1 MCRSS
6 GGEGMWGMKRDYQV
20 NERRSRTRQ
29 QGQSL
34 VVAVIVMFVLLF
46 VGGVFVGLVARNLL
60 NTGRARDTLSAY
72 DFAMAGL
79 RYAEYYL
86 QNSPEGAD
94 WRPAPTPPINP
105 NDPDRRWLDPTI
117 TYPPFTRIDMGNGRA
132 LIRVSYQP
140 GYSGTTVNPLG
151 KYIKIEAIGRSGFLN
166 PSDPTTFL
174 NTPAPRLRREL
185 VGYKA
190 IGITDF
196 VRFVTN
202 KDNEPK
208 FEANL
213 GVPPIGVPVFTEYGE
228 LPVRTPGMNDP
239 NYKVPGGPIMVNG
252 DVNLLYNLVLGIQPG
267 NSEAVLAAGKID
279 TQWHRDGKL
288 PPDNGSDPLH
298 VFPRYVDLS
307 NQPAAWSSNHD
318 PTALPIIRYSDDPL
332 FDTFG
337 GHVRDNA
344 PVPDVNGYVRG
355 VPRLNPPLIDA
366 VDPATNV
373 DRYRALTRD
382 SGRWFGGPGGF
393 NTGRIAMGA
402 GIWINNFND
411 QERESQGVAGAKT
424 LRSIWLNP
432 NTYPEYWNGPYFL
445 PPGAIVEFGYLPAHP
460 IDAQGNVD
468 FTNYTSLPGFRIVR
482 DPSDR
487 PFVDPTGASAP
498 KEVVWT
504 FFIYKPAGQRPVI
517 KLENPLLR
525 NAARTRLGLSDQDIN
540 RLLPAFNGVIMA
552 EGNIRTRGLLP
563 SKTNMPIVHEAG
575 DTDNLTD
582 DQIRDAANAPA
593 ITLVSAASI
602 YIEGSLVR
610 ENYTEKISGRTSPGS
625 SLALLALNSVAVN
638 TTLFLQPNKNMS
650 FTSSDEDQLAP
661 FHTAIDVG
669 EASMTPPFALS
680 FLFGDD
686 PTGYTVNGNQVPAY
700 LLLRHGV
707 HQPLTY
713 LNLFVNE
720 QFPGAAPSGPLYIFA
735 PNALDPYAYP
745 VVTFEQRD
753 FALLPAPNNAT
764 YNVFTA
770 PGVFNWIRPA
780 VDPNFAQNTPVQPYL
795 FSRAAIEPMDVRIEA
810 VIYAENGSFFV
821 IPGYPLNMDPSDT
834 RDAALRRAAAA
845 GLPQGKMLRP
855 AGTSDRY
862 PFYGEPFDCRITI
875 VGAVSENRTASIA
888 DQAAWMRLWGY
899 IPAVNGSTGNGP
911 GGGNPDPVPDAHLKV
926 AEVAG
931 SLATDYRTTMEKN
944 ATITRGL
951 RFLYDPLLRMPYA
964 GYNPAGGQTLVLNTW
979 NHVLGG
985 AVRQDDYGRPLPPV
999 PRLPL
1004 CPGFVFYGEVRQ

>member
-1 MCRSS
+1 MASGKQAMEKDHQVNNRSS
-6 GGEGMWGMKRDYQV
+6 
-20 NERRSRTRQ
+20 RRRQ

-46 VGGVFVGLVARNLL
+46 VGGIFVALVARNLL
-60 NTGRARDTLSAY
+60 NTGRARETLGAY

-79 RYAEYYL
+79 RYADYYL

-105 NDPDRRWLDPTI
+105 NDPDRRWLDPAI
-117 TYPPFTRIDMGNGRA
+117 TFPPFTRIDMGNGRA
-132 LIRVSYQP
+132 LIRVTYQP
-140 GYSGTTVNPLG
+140 GYSGGVVNPLG
-151 KYIKIEAIGRSGFLN
+151 KYIKIESVGRSGFLN
-166 PSDPTTFL
+166 PSDPTTFS
-174 NTPAPRLRREL
+174 NTPAPRLRREV

-202 KDNEPK
+202 KDNETK
-208 FEANL
+208 FEADL

-228 LPVRTPGMNDP
+228 LPVRTPGLTDP
-239 NYKVPGGPIMVNG
+239 NYKGPGAPIMVNG
-252 DVNLLYNLVLGIQPG
+252 DVNLLYNLVLAIQPG
-267 NSEAVLAAGKID
+267 NSEAVMASGKID
-279 TQWHRDGKL
+279 TQWHKEGKL

-298 VFPRYVDLS
+298 IYPRYVDLS
-307 NQPAAWSSNHD
+307 KPPAAWTSNHD
-318 PTALPIIRYSDDPL
+318 PTVLPIVLPSDNPS

-337 GHVRDNA
+337 GHVRDGA
-344 PVPDVNGYVRG
+344 GVPDINGYVRG
-355 VPRLNPPLIDA
+355 IPRLNPPLIDA
-366 VDPATNV
+366 PDPATNV

-432 NTYPEYWNGPYFL
+432 QTYPEYWDGPYFL
-445 PPGAIVEFGYLPAHP
+445 PPGAIVEFGYPIAHP

-468 FTNYTSLPGFRIVR
+468 FTNYEALPGFRIVR

-487 PFVDPTGASAP
+487 PFFDPSGATAP
-498 KEVVWT
+498 RELVWT

-525 NAARTRLGLSDQDIN
+525 NYARTRLGLSDQQIN
-540 RLLPAFNGVIMA
+540 KLLPEFNGVIMA

-575 DTDNLTD
+575 DPDNLTD

-593 ITLVSAASI
+593 ITLVSAATI
-602 YIEGSLVR
+602 YVEGSLVR
-610 ENYTEKISGRTSPGS
+610 ENYTEKVSGRTIPGS

-638 TTLFLQPNKNMS
+638 TTVLLSPNKNMPFS
-650 FTSSDEDQLAP
+650 SSDQDHLP
-661 FHTAIDVG
+661 PYSTAIDVG
-669 EASMTPPFALS
+669 EAATTPPFALS

-686 PTGYTVNGNQVPAY
+686 PTGYTVGGNPVPVY
-700 LLLRHGV
+700 LLVRHGAP
-707 HQPLTY
+707 QPLAY

-720 QFPGAAPSGPLYIFA
+720 QFPGPAPHGSRYVFA
-735 PNALDPYAYP
+735 PNALDPYAYSL
-745 VVTFEQRD
+745 VTFEQAD
-753 FALLPAPNNAT
+753 FPFWPQANGGT
-764 YNVFTA
+764 YTLFTE
-770 PGVFNWIRPA
+770 PGVPNTIRPA

-810 VIYAENGSFFV
+810 VVYAENGSFFV
-821 IPGYPLNMDPSDT
+821 IPGYSLNTDPSDT
-834 RDAALRRAAAA
+834 RDAALRRAQAA
-845 GLPQGKMLRP
+845 GLAQGKMLRP
-855 AGTSDRY
+855 AGISDRY
-862 PFYGEPFDCRITI
+862 PFYGEPYDCRITI
-875 VGAVSENRTASIA
+875 VGAVAENRTASIG

-899 IPAVNGSTGNGP
+899 IPSVNGSTGKGP
-911 GGGNPDPVPDAHLKV
+911 LGGNPDPVPDAHLKID
-926 AEVAG
+926 EVGGA
-931 SLATDYRTTMEKN
+931 LTTDYRTTIEKN
-944 ATITRGL
+944 ADITRGL

-964 GYNPAGGQTLVLNTW
+964 GYNPAGGQPLVLASW
-979 NHVLGG
+979 SHVMGG
-985 AVRQDDYGRPLPPV
+985 AVRQDDYGRALPPL